1 MNLEIAYQELS
12 KSDFITTYGKGIYEL
27 CKQRKNLK
35 LLNVNIMD
43 VKGGQQKWHK

>member
-27 CKQRKNLK
+27 CKQGKFETAECK
-35 LLNVNIMD
+35 YY
-43 VKGGQQKWHK
+43 GC